1 MKVTTKTDIKE
12 FPLLNRG
19 KVRDIY
25 DIDDSTLLI
34 VTTDRMSAFD
44 VIMNEP
50 VPYKGVILNQ
60 ITLFWMKKF
69 AHLVKN
75 HLIESDVDK
84 FPAALAPYREELEG
98 RSVLVKKAKP
108 LPVECIV
115 RGYITGSGWKDYKA
129 TGSVCGYKLPE
140 GLLESARLEQPL
152 FTPST
157 KAELGEHDENISTAR
172 AAEILG
178 KDIAN
183 QIENIALALFKEG
196 RAWAES
202 RGIIIADTKF
212 EFGMVDGEL
221 ILIDEVLTPDSSRF
235 WPAEGYKAGQSQPS
249 FDKQYLRDWL
259 SGQPWDK
266 TPPPPALPK
275 EVVEA
280 TQNKYLEAYRILT
293 GAELALEYKMR
304 EKRRRNSLSQR
315 ASSELARMPA
325 LRPHHSAG
333 GKPGDGNA
341 CRTRMAD
348 AIKPVRG
355 NFRTTHYRPLQPGN
369 RLSAD
374 GGREIHGS
382 FRFACHWGSFSPAVG
397 GPFST
402 QYQLRGNHAVE
413 RQKVPHLRGSQQQK
427 HRVRNRFLL

>member
-129 TGSVCGYKLPE
+129 TGSVCRLQA
-140 GLLESARLEQPL
+140 ARGPAGVGPPRTAAVHPVHQGG
-152 FTPST
+152 TRR
-157 KAELGEHDENISTAR
+157 ARREHFH
-172 AAEILG
+172 G
-178 KDIAN
+178 
-183 QIENIALALFKEG
+183 
-196 RAWAES
+196 
-202 RGIIIADTKF
+202 
-212 EFGMVDGEL
+212 
-221 ILIDEVLTPDSSRF
+221 
-235 WPAEGYKAGQSQPS
+235 
-249 FDKQYLRDWL
+249 
-259 SGQPWDK
+259 
-266 TPPPPALPK
+266 
-275 EVVEA
+275 
-280 TQNKYLEAYRILT
+280 
-293 GAELALEYKMR
+293 
-304 EKRRRNSLSQR
+304 
-315 ASSELARMPA
+315 
-325 LRPHHSAG
+325 
-333 GKPGDGNA
+333 PG
-341 CRTRMAD
+341 
-348 AIKPVRG
+348 RG
-355 NFRTTHYRPLQPGN
+355 NPRQGHRRSDREHRPGPLQ
-369 RLSAD
+369 
-374 GGREIHGS
+374 GRP
-382 FRFACHWGSFSPAVG
+382 RVG
-397 GPFST
+397 
-402 QYQLRGNHAVE
+402 
-413 RQKVPHLRGSQQQK
+413 
-427 HRVRNRFLL
+427 

>member
-178 KDIAN
+178 KDIAD

-293 GAELALEYKMR
+293 G
-304 EKRRRNSLSQR
+304 
-315 ASSELARMPA
+315 SELARMPA

-355 NFRTTHYRPLQPGN
+355 NFRTTHYRPLRSLETAFPPT
-369 RLSAD
+369 AE
-374 GGREIHGS
+374 GRFTD
-382 FRFACHWGSFSPAVG
+382 FRFARHWGSFSPAAG